1 MENVKI
7 SDEDKAIFLLSS
19 LPKSYEGFV
28 NTMLFG
34 KTTLTLEDVMA
45 SLSSKEIQKNNEYEM
60 SNGDVLVA
68 RIKQNKD
75 QKNKNQGKRH
85 GKNQENT
92 NKKKKKRK
100 CFYCR
105 KEGHHI
111 KNYLKKK
118 TKECQERSGDTVLAS
133 DDASNGYLVADLLVA
148 SNGNTK
154 G

>member
-1 MENVKI
+1 
-7 SDEDKAIFLLSS
+7 
-19 LPKSYEGFV
+19 
-28 NTMLFG
+28 MLFG

-100 CFYCR
+100 CFYSR
-105 KEGHHI
+105 KEGHYI
-111 KNYLKKK
+111 KNCLKK
-118 TKECQERSGDTVLAS
+118 TKKSQERSGDTVLAS